1 MLGYVAAR
9 KTYEWTRED
18 IKRLKEAQEVA
29 TRALNYDLVGF
40 MEYDTNEVLNSVK
53 QLLKD
58 IDRNKQEALRGK

>member
-1 MLGYVAAR
+1 MLGYVAAL

-29 TRALNYDLVGF
+29 TRALNYNLVGF
-40 MEYDTNEVLNSVK
+40 MVYDTNEVLNSII
-53 QLLKD
+53 QLLKG

>member
-1 MLGYVAAR
+1 MLGYVAST

-53 QLLKD
+53 QLLND
-58 IDRNKQEALRGK
+58 IDKNKQEALRGK